1 VVVTEPPVFVLV
13 EPPVFVLVEPPVA
26 LGVPPVD
33 PPIWPPVPVPGMG
46 VESGA
51 LQAKTE
57 LSTSGA
63 TSVRVFM

>member
-1 VVVTEPPVFVLV
+1 
-13 EPPVFVLVEPPVA
+13 VLVEPPVA